1 MLTNP
6 PFSDN
11 TKRNRNVDDGTK
23 RAMQQREMALR
34 DRMLASDRA
43 AGQLIDINSI
53 STFFTPLID
62 CVVDQDDGV
71 LAKILPMTA
80 CTATS
85 GKDERQFLASRFW
98 IKYIVMCHDPKN
110 INLSQETNINEC
122 LLIGT
127 RRGAGE
133 GKPTTFVNLSRYPL
147 NSDDARAIV
156 AAIRTGTYG
165 PVGRAIDWPSERID
179 AGDWTAVQWYNGEL
193 ALAAA
198 TLAERA
204 DLPVAKELYEFGP
217 PTQKMGLA
225 FEPIDG
231 NARTRDEVWMF
242 RFIKEELRQ
251 RLTGEPE
258 ERWQTIPLER
268 RDKNVRQEE
277 RPSYLDEQ
285 GWTLAAQRM
294 STTSSRTT
302 SQYCSRQCLGT
313 AYIAIRTKTK
323 DEAKAL
329 NLLWNSTPVL
339 IQLLSLR
346 SKKAAYPKWSINQLQ
361 SVRLPADAREP
372 DLVRTLAAVHNE
384 LAELEIG
391 RLQYAADD
399 PVRAT
404 IDDATAEL
412 FGLERKTVAEWR
424 NLLSQEPFMHNT
436 SPLDD

>member
-1 MLTNP
+1 
-6 PFSDN
+6 
-11 TKRNRNVDDGTK
+11 
-23 RAMQQREMALR
+23 MQQREMALR

-285 GWTLAAQRM
+285 GWGIVPFVVELREW
-294 STTSSRTT
+294 RTP
-302 SQYCSRQCLGT
+302 CF
-313 AYIAIRTKTK
+313 RT
-323 DEAKAL
+323 EVVY
-329 NLLWNSTPVL
+329 STPRQQPHRRAGPARPRRRPGSVGRG
-339 IQLLSLR
+339 SPAPAGSAAPPPPAR
-346 SKKAAYPKWSINQLQ
+346 SPPTVES
-361 SVRLPADAREP
+361 SVR
-372 DLVRTLAAVHNE
+372 
-384 LAELEIG
+384 
-391 RLQYAADD
+391 
-399 PVRAT
+399 RAT
-404 IDDATAEL
+404 A
-412 FGLERKTVAEWR
+412 
-424 NLLSQEPFMHNT
+424 
-436 SPLDD
+436 

>member
-1 MLTNP
+1 
-6 PFSDN
+6 
-11 TKRNRNVDDGTK
+11 
-23 RAMQQREMALR
+23 
-34 DRMLASDRA
+34 
-43 AGQLIDINSI
+43 
-53 STFFTPLID
+53 
-62 CVVDQDDGV
+62 
-71 LAKILPMTA
+71 
-80 CTATS
+80 
-85 GKDERQFLASRFW
+85 
-98 IKYIVMCHDPKN
+98 
-110 INLSQETNINEC
+110 
-122 LLIGT
+122 
-127 RRGAGE
+127 
-133 GKPTTFVNLSRYPL
+133 
-147 NSDDARAIV
+147 
-156 AAIRTGTYG
+156 
-165 PVGRAIDWPSERID
+165 
-179 AGDWTAVQWYNGEL
+179 
-193 ALAAA
+193 
-198 TLAERA
+198 
-204 DLPVAKELYEFGP
+204 
-217 PTQKMGLA
+217 
-225 FEPIDG
+225 
-231 NARTRDEVWMF
+231 
-242 RFIKEELRQ
+242 
-251 RLTGEPE
+251 
-258 ERWQTIPLER
+258 
-268 RDKNVRQEE
+268 
-277 RPSYLDEQ
+277 
-285 GWTLAAQRM
+285 M